1 MHRQLVLHIGLPKT
15 ATTTLQKHV
24 FPSVPGYRGKHMPTV
39 DQQWLDVV
47 RSWSYQAPNLRTCC
61 AAWATRIQHEAG
73 DRVFVSE
80 EELSG
85 WPVLG
90 NSAIWPIADGYAD
103 ATRTGRHPVIPLL
116 AMLRELFGDAWT
128 VRVIFTVREQGCFL
142 SSLYAQ
148 RDHRMLQPGQNDF
161 VSKINSVVM
170 TEDAFCDYA
179 SHVTELQQCVGRENL
194 LVLVH
199 EDGLVT
205 NIERLEHFLDIDL
218 TASKNSLPR
227 LNAKSRGAGEW
238 QAIRKVSLLQHGRL
252 GRIRGAVLR
261 RTPRPHTKVLGRL
274 WDSTRRLERRVA
286 STFPQRQLNG
296 TKIVLEESLASA
308 VRERFADSNAQLE
321 ALIGRDLRR
330 AGW

>member
-24 FPSVPGYRGKHMPTV
+24 FPSVPGYRGKHMPTA
-39 DQQWLDVV
+39 DKQWLDIV
-47 RSWSYQAPNLRTCC
+47 RSWSYQAPNLRTRC
-61 AAWATRIQHEAG
+61 AAWTTKLQLEAG

-90 NSAIWPIADGYAD
+90 NSAIWPIADGYAE
-103 ATRTGRHPVIPLL
+103 AIRTGQHPVIPLL
-116 AMLRELFGDAWT
+116 AILKESLGNAWI
-128 VRVIFTVREQGCFL
+128 VRVIFTVREQGSFL
-142 SSLYAQ
+142 SSLYSQ
-148 RDHRMLQPGQNDF
+148 REHRMLRPGQDDF
-161 VSKINSVVM
+161 ASKINSVIM

-179 SHVTELQQCVGRENL
+179 SHVIGLRQLVGRENL

-199 EDGLVT
+199 EDGLAT
-205 NIERLEHFLDIDL
+205 NIKRLEHFLDIRL
-218 TASKNSLPR
+218 SASKNSLPQ

-238 QAIRKVSLLQHGRL
+238 QAIRKVSPLQHGRL

-261 RTPRPHTKVLGRL
+261 RLPRPHTKVLGRL
-274 WDSTRRLERRVA
+274 WDSTRQLERRMA
-286 STFPQRQLNG
+286 STLPQRQLQG
-296 TKIVLEESLASA
+296 TKIVLEEGLARA